1 MTKALYPGT
10 FDPITN
16 GHVDIIRR
24 ASRLFDTLV
33 VAVAA
38 GVHKDAAF
46 SLETRKRLVMAST
59 RGMENVEVTVLP
71 GLLAEQCRR
80 MSVDV
85 VIRGLRAVSDFE
97 YEMMMALM
105 NRKLYPKF
113 ETIFLMPSEQYI
125 YLHSSTV
132 KEVFALGGDVSDLV
146 PPAVVKALEK
156 RGRPGSSKRPS
167 GAR

>member
-1 MTKALYPGT
+1 MTKAMYPGT

-24 ASRLFDTLV
+24 ASRLFDVLV
-33 VAVAA
+33 VAVAE
-38 GVHKDAAF
+38 GVHKDTAF
-46 SLETRKRLVMAST
+46 SLEERKRLVEESV
-59 RGMENVEVTVLP
+59 RGMENVEVEILP
-71 GLLAEQCRR
+71 GLLAKQCEK

-105 NRKLYPKF
+105 NRKLYEKF
-113 ETIFLMPSEQYI
+113 ETIFLMPSEKYI

-132 KEVFALGGDVSDLV
+132 KEVFALGGDVSDFV
-146 PPAVVKALEK
+146 PGAVDEAL
-156 RGRPGSSKRPS
+156 RRAARRSGRER
-167 GAR
+167 

>member
-16 GHVDIIRR
+16 GHLDVIHR
-24 ASRLFDTLV
+24 ASRLFDTLI
-33 VAVAA
+33 VAVAKGA
-38 GVHKDAAF
+38 HKRTDF
-46 SLETRKRLVMAST
+46 SLTDRKKLVVECA
-59 RGMENVEVTVLP
+59 RGIKNVEVVTLP
-71 GLLAEQCRR
+71 GLLAEQCER

-85 VIRGLRAVSDFE
+85 VIRGLRALSDFE

-132 KEVFALGGDVSDLV
+132 KEVFNLGGNVADLV
-146 PPAVVKALEK
+146 PEPVFKAFLRRRK
-156 RGRPGSSKRPS
+156 AKD
-167 GAR
+167 

>member
-1 MTKALYPGT
+1 MSKALYPGT

-16 GHVDIIRR
+16 GHVDIVAR
-24 ASRLFDTLV
+24 ASRLFDTLI
-33 VAVAA
+33 VAVAE
-38 GVHKDAAF
+38 GVHKDTTF
-46 SLETRKRLVMAST
+46 SLETRKQLVEEST
-59 RGMENVEVTVLP
+59 RGMSNVEVIVLP
-71 GLLAEQCRR
+71 GLLAEQAKR
-80 MSVDV
+80 MGIDV

-113 ETIFLMPSEQYI
+113 ETIFLMPSERYI

-146 PPAVVKALEK
+146 PAAVAEALRL
-156 RGRPGSSKRPS
+156 RGRSPQE
-167 GAR
+167 

>member
-16 GHVDIIRR
+16 GHVDVIAR
-24 ASRLFDTLV
+24 ASRLFDRLI

-38 GVHKDAAF
+38 GVHKDTTF
-46 SLETRKRLVMAST
+46 SLNTRRRLVEESVHGI
-59 RGMENVEVTVLP
+59 RNVEVMVLP
-71 GLLAEQCRR
+71 GLLAEECRK

-85 VIRGLRAVSDFE
+85 VVRGLRAVSDFE

-105 NRKLYPKF
+105 NRKLYGKF
-113 ETIFLMPSEQYI
+113 ETIFLMPSEKYI

-146 PPAVVKALEK
+146 PPAVQEAFRR
-156 RGRPGSSKRPS
+156 RGRRKRKP
-167 GAR
+167 

>member
-16 GHVDIIRR
+16 GHLDIIRR
-24 ASRLFDTLV
+24 ASTLFDTLI
-33 VAVAA
+33 VAVADDLR
-38 GVHKDAAF
+38 KQTSF
-46 SLETRKRLVMAST
+46 SLDTRRRLVAEST
-59 RGMENVEVTVLP
+59 RGIKNVEVTALP

-85 VIRGLRAVSDFE
+85 VVRGLRAVSDFE

-105 NRKLYPKF
+105 NRKLNPKF
-113 ETIFLMPSEQYI
+113 ETIFLMPSERYI

-146 PPAVVKALEK
+146 PPPVEKALRRRGRHKK
-156 RGRPGSSKRPS
+156 RGG
-167 GAR
+167 